1 LPDEVAL
8 LRLEPQLATYV
19 AALKAHAAGRVPRV
33 LRRLLG
39 MVRDYPRA
47 SLLAAVQAATD
58 YGLYDLDRLERMVLQ
73 RIAHDY
79 FVVPPAGEDDDDR

>member
-1 LPDEVAL
+1 M
-8 LRLEPQLATYV
+8 
-19 AALKAHAAGRVPRV
+19 AAIKRHAAGRVPRV

-47 SLLAAVQAATD
+47 PLLAAVQAAAD
-58 YGLYDLDRLERMVLQ
+58 YGLYDLDRVERMVLQ

-79 FVVPPAGEDDDDR
+79 FVVAPPREDDDDR